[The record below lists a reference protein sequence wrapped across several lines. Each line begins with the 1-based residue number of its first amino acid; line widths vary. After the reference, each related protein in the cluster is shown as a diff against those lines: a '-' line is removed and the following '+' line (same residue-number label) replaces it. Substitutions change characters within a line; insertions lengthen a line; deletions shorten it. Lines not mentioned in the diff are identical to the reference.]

1 MTTGGICSVGITT
14 LRLWALGM
22 TTVRIRSAEI
32 TTGRICSVGMTTGR
46 ICSGGMTYKH
56 YGTLTL
62 QHSHITTLTHHNTHT
77 SQHFHIT
84 TLSHHNTFTSQHF
97 HITALSH
104 YGTETAQKINRHK
117 KSGPKA
123 ASLHCHKR
131 PYQPVISFRPAPMS
145 ARLRT
150 VLTPASSS
158 AANFSSAVPLPPE
171 TIAPAWPIRLP
182 AGAVTP
188 AI

>member
-1 MTTGGICSVGITT
+1 MTGSTVKMTEGAVKMTKCAIWDRSQGHWQGLWGLRASLKEIFPFGQDDRRWGQDDRMCDTGPIV
-14 LRLWALGM
+14 RALAGTMGARHPLKEDLPAVKM
-22 TTVRIRSAEI
+22 TDGYDKRSRRIP
-32 TTGRICSVGMTTGR
+32 
-46 ICSGGMTYKH
+46 
-56 YGTLTL
+56 
-62 QHSHITTLTHHNTHT
+62 
-77 SQHFHIT
+77 
-84 TLSHHNTFTSQHF
+84 
-97 HITALSH
+97 
-104 YGTETAQKINRHK
+104 RHK

-171 TIAPAWPIRLP
+171 TIAPAWPMRLP

>member
-1 MTTGGICSVGITT
+1 MARGYSHQSGLVPIKQRDPSSLRSVGMTTGGICSVGMTTGGICSIGITT

-22 TTVRIRSAEI
+22 TTVRIR
-32 TTGRICSVGMTTGR
+32 SVGMTTGR

-56 YGTLTL
+56 YGTPTL
-62 QHSHITTLTHHNTHT
+62 QHSY
-77 SQHFHIT
+77 IT
-84 TLSHHNTFTSQHF
+84 TLSH
-97 HITALSH
+97 
-104 YGTETAQKINRHK
+104 YCTEMAQKINRHK

-145 ARLRT
+145 AKLRT

>member
-1 MTTGGICSVGITT
+1 MTT
-14 LRLWALGM
+14 LRLWAVGM
-22 TTVRIRSAEI
+22 TTVRIRSVGM
-32 TTGRICSVGMTTGR
+32 TTGRIRSVGMTTGR
-46 ICSGGMTYKH
+46 ICSVRMTYKH

-62 QHSHITTLTHHNTHT
+62 QHSHITTLTHHNTFT

-84 TLSHHNTFTSQHF
+84 TLSH
-97 HITALSH
+97 
-104 YGTETAQKINRHK
+104 YGTEMAQKINRHK

>member
-1 MTTGGICSVGITT
+1 MARGYSHPSGLVPIKQRDPSSLRSVGMTTGGICSVGMTT
-14 LRLWALGM
+14 LRLWAVGM
-22 TTVRIRSAEI
+22 TTVRIR
-32 TTGRICSVGMTTGR
+32 SVGMTTGR
-46 ICSGGMTYKH
+46 ICSVRMTYKH

-62 QHSHITTLTHHNTHT
+62 QHSHITTL
-77 SQHFHIT
+77 
-84 TLSHHNTFTSQHF
+84 SHHNTT
-97 HITALSH
+97 LSH
-104 YGTETAQKINRHK
+104 YGTEMAQKINRHK

>member
-62 QHSHITTLTHHNTHT
+62 QHSHITTL
-77 SQHFHIT
+77 
-84 TLSHHNTFTSQHF
+84 SHHNTFTSQHF

-104 YGTETAQKINRHK
+104 YGTEMAQKINRHK

>member
-1 MTTGGICSVGITT
+1 MTAGGICSVGITT

-22 TTVRIRSAEI
+22 TTVRIRSVGITTVRRRSVEM
-32 TTGRICSVGMTTGR
+32 TTGRICSVGMT
-46 ICSGGMTYKH
+46 YKH
-56 YGTLTL
+56 YGTPTL
-62 QHSHITTLTHHNTHT
+62 QHPYITTPLHYNTHTSQHSHITT
-77 SQHFHIT
+77 
-84 TLSHHNTFTSQHF
+84 
-97 HITALSH
+97 LSH

-145 ARLRT
+145 AKLRT

>member
-1 MTTGGICSVGITT
+1 MARGYSHPSGLVPIKQRDPSSLRSVGMTTGEICSVGMTTGGICSVGMTT
-14 LRLWALGM
+14 LRLWA
-22 TTVRIRSAEI
+22 
-32 TTGRICSVGMTTGR
+32 VGMTTGR
-46 ICSGGMTYKH
+46 ICSVRMTYKH

-62 QHSHITTLTHHNTHT
+62 QHSHITT
-77 SQHFHIT
+77 
-84 TLSHHNTFTSQHF
+84 
-97 HITALSH
+97 LSH